1 MTTLT
6 RIYAKLFGSDASLNE
21 IGVFGSAKALNPQR
35 SKNITEIQ
43 SLPAYTEGWG
53 SAVVSSDNFPP
64 MEEVTGVLNTLSYQI
79 CYLLQEG
86 IPVYNSETEYSKTSI
101 VKVVNVNQ
109 VDFYLSQADGNQ
121 GRSLSDTDWWRK
133 ADIVST
139 REVGVP
145 QITLNPNLI
154 LPDNCVWLE
163 GQPDDLTNPDY
174 PNLFN
179 IYGTSY
185 NTDDTPAGKYSLP
198 DFREKYI
205 CGLDIVNGS
214 TSTQMGYVSAGLP
227 NLQLTTTQ
235 DGAHDHDRGTMNI
248 TGGFFNLISHVTA
261 SMGTGRGAFY
271 NNYYTGDGLHQLN
284 GTYIGD
290 EHEGIGFDASR
301 TWSGRTETTGSHQH
315 SVISSN
321 PIVGSSNTVKVDG
334 IKVRVYTRFE

>member
-35 SKNITEIQ
+35 SKSITEIQ

-86 IPVYNSETEYSKTSI
+86 IPVYNSETEYSNTSI
-101 VKVVNVNQ
+101 VKVVNGNQ

-121 GRSLSDTDWWRK
+121 GKALTNTTWWRR

-163 GQPDDLTNPDY
+163 GQYWLRSEY

-179 IYGTSY
+179 IYQTTY
-185 NTDDTPAGKYSLP
+185 NLSDDTDDTRFRLP

-235 DGAHDHDRGTMNI
+235 DGAHNHGRGTMNI
-248 TGGFFNLISHVTA
+248 TGGFYNLISHVTT
-261 SMGTGRGAFY
+261 SMGSTRGAFY
-271 NNYYTGDGLHQLN
+271 NNYYKGDGLHQLN
-284 GTYIGD
+284 GTYID
-290 EHEGIGFDASR
+290 DKHEGIGFDASR

-315 SVISSN
+315 SVNSSN